1 MSTSEKRRSRVAQT
15 GSRRPRL
22 VDVAKICGV
31 APNTASMILN
41 KRPNCWASES
51 TKEKV
56 ITTARKLG
64 YRPSRIA
71 LAVRKG
77 RYDSIG
83 LIVPDVNN
91 PFFMSLAHQLELA
104 VESRGCDLIVEHSRF
119 DLLREEHCLDSILDR
134 HVDGIIA
141 CLIDPHSHRKA
152 LQNKLKHG
160 VPIVVA
166 GPNVRHPLPVDLV
179 AVDFEDGLRQALLY
193 LRELGHTRIGFIR
206 ALAQNQVD
214 PREDYFLKVAR
225 GLGFQGRNLSIEASD
240 QTLPGAKDAFN
251 RLIRSPR
258 RLRPTA
264 IVGLNDMCAIGAL
277 RGAWEAGLRVPDDV
291 SVIGAD
297 NILLCDYTCPALTTI
312 AQPVRDIGLEA
323 VQMLFDRIDRKTKAG
338 PRKKVLSSK
347 LVIRESAAKAPADEL
362 QTGKMGRSIASPRH

>member
-1 MSTSEKRRSRVAQT
+1 
-15 GSRRPRL
+15 
-22 VDVAKICGV
+22 
-31 APNTASMILN
+31 MILN
-41 KRPNCWASES
+41 KRPNCWAAES

-56 ITTARKLG
+56 ITAARDLG
-64 YRPSRIA
+64 YRPSRLA
-71 LAVRKG
+71 LAVRRG

-104 VESRGCDLIVEHSRF
+104 VESQGCDLIVEHSRF
-119 DLLREEHCLDSILDR
+119 DLRREEHCLDTILDR

-141 CLIDPHSHRKA
+141 CLIDPHAHREV

-166 GPNVRHPLPVDLV
+166 GPNVRHALPVDQV

-193 LRELGHTRIGFIR
+193 LKELGHARVGFIR

-214 PREDYFLKVAR
+214 PRENYFLKVAR
-225 GLGFQGRNLSIEASD
+225 GLGFQGRNLTLEASD
-240 QTLPGAKDAFN
+240 QTLAGAMDAFN
-251 RLIRSPR
+251 RLIRGPR
-258 RLRPTA
+258 QLRPTA
-264 IVGLNDMCAIGAL
+264 IIALNDLCAIVAL
-277 RGAWEAGLRVPDDV
+277 RGAREAGLRVPEDV

-297 NILLCDYTCPALTTI
+297 NILLCNYTCPALTTI

-323 VQMLFDRIDRKTKAG
+323 VQMLFDRINRKTKAG

-347 LVIRESAAKAPADEL
+347 LVIRESVAKAPADEL
-362 QTGKMGRSIASPRH
+362 ETAKTGRGTTSLRH